1 MLVFVDD
8 TVDAVWAV
16 CKERAVATVELR
28 TMVRSWSVFILNWS
42 SRCGSN

>member
-16 CKERAVATVELR
+16 CKESDVAPMELR
-28 TMVRSWSVFILNWS
+28 TMVRSWSVFIVN
-42 SRCGSN
+42 